1 MNCHAQSIQFASP
14 LQVLA
19 LATSTSA
26 EDWETF
32 DGPNSGVGEDYWYS
46 HRGTGEEAY
55 LNMDQDH
62 LIISVGEKRIYDA
75 EIPTEPETI

>member
-1 MNCHAQSIQFASP
+1 MNAMPNQFASP

-19 LATSTSA
+19 SATNASA
-26 EDWETF
+26 EDWETL
-32 DGPNSGVGEDYWYS
+32 DGPNSGVGVDYWYC

-55 LNMDQDH
+55 LNLDQDH
-62 LIISVGEKRIYDA
+62 LTISVGGMRVYDA